1 MIKVRFATKEDA
13 KHISDICSKAW
24 EVTYADIYSKE
35 YIDKVIEEFYNI
47 ERITKESSESSPH
60 WHGYIVAHVHQK
72 ILGCVGGA
80 IDGETGFIY
89 VLYVDPKHKGQG
101 VGSALLDFLTNHQ
114 KENYGITRQEVFVTT
129 GNMMGIPFYEK
140 NGFEIVEVVPNWV
153 DKSEGTQ
160 NRYQRLV

>member
-47 ERITKESSESSPH
+47 VRITKESSESSPH

-72 ILGCVGGA
+72 ILGCIGGA

-101 VGSALLDFLTNHQ
+101 VGSALLNFLTKYQ

-153 DKSEGTQ
+153 DESEGTQ

>member
-13 KHISDICSKAW
+13 KYISDICSEAW
-24 EVTYADIYSKE
+24 KITYADIYSKD
-35 YIDKVIEEFYNI
+35 YIDKVIEEFYNV
-47 ERITKESSESSPH
+47 ERIAKESSESSPH
-60 WHGYIVAHVHQK
+60 WHGYMVAHENQK
-72 ILGCVGGA
+72 ILGCIGGA
-80 IDGETGFIY
+80 IDGEIGFIY

-101 VGSALLDFLTNHQ
+101 VGGALLDFLTNHQ

-129 GNMMGIPFYEK
+129 GNMMGILFYEK